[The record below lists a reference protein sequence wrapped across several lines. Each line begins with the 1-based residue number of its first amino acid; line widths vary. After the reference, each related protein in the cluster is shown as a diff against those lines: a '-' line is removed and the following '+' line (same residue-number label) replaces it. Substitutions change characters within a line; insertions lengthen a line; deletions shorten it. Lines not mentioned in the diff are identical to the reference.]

1 MKINFAGQSYEMTAG
16 WGAHDSWHHV
26 AHNGIDIGMQCG
38 TAVKA
43 PISGVI
49 EKVVDYGHTNI
60 GRGVIMKADD
70 GNHLIFGHLSEN
82 GGVHVG
88 QHIDAGQV
96 IGISGTTGRSSGCH
110 LHLGAKDPTGQHFI
124 DPSGYLGATKQI
136 VHQAVE
142 KVHMTSDSIMNIFTQ
157 NIHQYSDQLAS
168 WSFEFIHFT
177 VFSLISAIPKTCLI
191 LHTILFHLI

>member
-1 MKINFAGQSYEMTAG
+1 VKLNFGGKSYEMTAG
-16 WGAHDSWHHV
+16 YHATDGWHHV
-26 AHNGIDIGMQCG
+26 PHSGIDIGMVCG
-38 TAVKA
+38 TPVKA

-96 IGISGTTGRSSGCH
+96 VGISGTTGRSSGCH
-110 LHLGAKDPTGQHFI
+110 LHLGAKDPSGQHFI
-124 DPSGYLGATKQI
+124 DPSGYLDGTKHI
-136 VHQAVE
+136 VRQAVD
-142 KVHMTSDSIMNIFTQ
+142 KVHLTSDSVIDMFNQQFQ
-157 NIHQYSDQLAS
+157 QFGDQIAH
-168 WSFEFIHFT
+168 WSLEFIHL
-177 VFSLISAIPKTCLI
+177 SLQLAIPKACLI
-191 LHTILFHLI
+191 LHTILFHLL